1 MSRWALNVIP
11 NVLEE
16 RGRGTE
22 RRKTHTHR
30 AGGVKTVGE
39 TGHKSRDIA
48 GPRGWKRPTPRWSL
62 RRQWAPC
69 FQTSGPRTMKVQ
81 FGCFKLPSL

>member
-1 MSRWALNVIP
+1 M
-11 NVLEE
+11 
-16 RGRGTE
+16 
-22 RRKTHTHR
+22 
-30 AGGVKTVGE
+30 GE